1 MSLPL
6 TVLTTRLEL
15 IAATAE
21 TVSLEVHNV
30 EQFATA
36 LGVPL
41 RPVGLLHSTMKVRNG
56 GAWRC
61 YSAMRALWAGL
72 SGT

>member
-6 TVLTTRLEL
+6 TVLTTHLEL

-21 TVSLEVHNV
+21 TVSLELHNV

-36 LGVPL
+36 SKTD
-41 RPVGLLHSTMKVRNG
+41 HKTAQS
-56 GAWRC
+56 
-61 YSAMRALWAGL
+61 
-72 SGT
+72 